1 MPLMKWELARELDV
15 EVIAKRHYT
24 EASIKLSIG
33 LSDDK

>member
-1 MPLMKWELARELDV
+1 MKRALAGELEAG
-15 EVIAKRHYT
+15 VIAKRHCT